1 MNLND
6 YQEAALA
13 TAVYPRNGKTELTYT
28 ALGLASEAGEYAG
41 KVKKLLRD
49 AEFNREAAKAE
60 LGDVLWY
67 VAAAADAL
75 GVSLD
80 DIATGNIAKLTD
92 RKARDV
98 LKGSGDYR

>member
-1 MNLND
+1 MNLNE
-6 YQEAALA
+6 YQKAALA
-13 TAVYPRNGKTELTYT
+13 TAVYPRSPHNALFYT

-49 AEFNREAAKAE
+49 AKFRREEAALE

-75 GVSLD
+75 GMTLEDV
-80 DIATGNIAKLTD
+80 AQKNIDKLAD

-98 LKGSGDYR
+98 LRGSGDYR